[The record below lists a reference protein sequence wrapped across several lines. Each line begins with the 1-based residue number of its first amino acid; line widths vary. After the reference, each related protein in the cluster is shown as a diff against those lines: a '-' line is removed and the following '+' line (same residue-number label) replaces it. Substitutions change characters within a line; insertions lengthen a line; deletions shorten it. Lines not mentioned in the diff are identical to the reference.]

1 MEEPMKNVMRH
12 WLIAILV
19 MGTFAG
25 AGCRRQ
31 GEKADVHGEEG
42 GREPGVIVLPPAAL
56 ASGNIQTAVATQR
69 EFRRRIAAT
78 GELTFNARR
87 LARVSARAAGRVE
100 RVLAVS
106 GDRVGAGQVLAEV
119 YSPDYLVLQAEY
131 LQAAERAT
139 RRRGGGD
146 DGEARS
152 ARSLLEGAR
161 SRLLLVGATE
171 AETDSL
177 AASGTPRPL
186 LAVRAPFA
194 GTVIEA
200 TVLAGDH
207 VDLGS
212 GLFRVADL
220 AALWADIRVQ
230 EQDLAAVKAGAA
242 VELRVQ
248 AYPGEAFPGRLLL
261 VGDMLDEGTRA
272 LPARVEV
279 ANPDGRLKAGMY
291 VDALIAAGGGR
302 TALAVPEAAVQDDD
316 GRPVVFVETGRGEY
330 RRREVAT
337 GERSAGWL
345 EIRRGLAAGETV
357 VAAGSFL
364 LESEMHKESLED
376 EHGHS

>member
-1 MEEPMKNVMRH
+1 MEEPMKKLTRH

-19 MGTFAG
+19 LGFFAG
-25 AGCRRQ
+25 AGCRRE
-31 GEKADVHGEEG
+31 GESADVHGEEG
-42 GREPGVIVLPPAAL
+42 GREPGVVVLPPAAL
-56 ASGNIQTAVATQR
+56 ASGNIRTAVATLR

-87 LARVSARAAGRVE
+87 LARVSARAVGRVE

-106 GDRVGAGQVLAEV
+106 GDRVGAGQVLAEL
-119 YSPDYLVLQAEY
+119 YSPEFLALQAEY
-131 LQAAERAT
+131 LQAAERAK
-139 RRRGGGD
+139 RRRNGDD
-146 DGEARS
+146 DGEARA
-152 ARSLLEGAR
+152 ARALLEGAR
-161 SRLLLVGATE
+161 SRLLLAGATE
-171 AETDSL
+171 ADADAL

-194 GTVIEA
+194 ATVIA
-200 TVLAGDH
+200 AAALAGDH

-212 GLFRVADL
+212 ELFRVADL
-220 AALWADIRVQ
+220 AVLWADVHVQ
-230 EQDLAAVKAGAA
+230 EKDLAAVQAGAA

-248 AYPGEAFPGRLLL
+248 AYPGEVFSGRLLL

-279 ANPDGRLKAGMY
+279 ANPGGRLKAGMY
-291 VDALIAAGGGR
+291 VDALIAAGGLR
-302 TALAVPEAAVQDDD
+302 TALAVPESAVQDDH

-345 EIRRGLAAGETV
+345 EILRGLAAGETV

-364 LESEMHKESLED
+364 LESEMHKDSLED